1 IEYNLQEN
9 VPNGCGLLALN
20 YIDSLHNEW
29 NKFNHEKEDDLI
41 STIETVLQ
49 KTGKDFLNLSC
60 GEQTTF
66 NHDVRKK
73 LIMDTLFC
81 IVKSSYE

>member
-1 IEYNLQEN
+1 M
-9 VPNGCGLLALN
+9 ALN

-29 NKFNHEKEDDLI
+29 NKFNHEKEDDLT

-49 KTGKDFLNLSC
+49 NTGKNFLNLSS

-81 IVKSSYE
+81 IVKSNDEWLS

>member
-1 IEYNLQEN
+1 M
-9 VPNGCGLLALN
+9 ALN

-29 NKFNHEKEDDLI
+29 NKFNHEKEDYLI
-41 STIETVLQ
+41 YTIETVLQ
-49 KTGKDFLNLSC
+49 KTGKNFLNLSS

-66 NHDVRKK
+66 NHDFRKK